1 MTQYVLP
8 DLPYDYS
15 ALEPHISARIMEL
28 HHDKHHKTY
37 VDGANKACDMLEEAR
52 IVGDFTRMAAIERV
66 AGVQFVRPRA
76 AQPVLAKPLAGWRRQ
91 AEG

>member
-15 ALEPHISARIMEL
+15 ALEPHVSARIMEL

-37 VDGANKACDMLEEAR
+37 VDGANKACEMLSEAR
-52 IVGDFTRMAAIERV
+52 SSGDFTRMAAIERGV
-66 AGVQFVRPRA
+66 AAAAFLVEARGLQFGGR
-76 AQPVLAKPLAGWRRQ
+76 
-91 AEG
+91 